1 MVVEVGQTFGRW
13 LSKVVD
19 LLRTKNNFAIV
30 RDKSMRN
37 PNQDCQLTLVVIALN
52 ARLKSATPTS

>member
-1 MVVEVGQTFGRW
+1 MPSLRFDVVVEFGQTFGRW

-19 LLRTKNNFAIV
+19 LQRTKNNFAIV

-37 PNQDCQLTLVVIALN
+37 PNQD
-52 ARLKSATPTS
+52 